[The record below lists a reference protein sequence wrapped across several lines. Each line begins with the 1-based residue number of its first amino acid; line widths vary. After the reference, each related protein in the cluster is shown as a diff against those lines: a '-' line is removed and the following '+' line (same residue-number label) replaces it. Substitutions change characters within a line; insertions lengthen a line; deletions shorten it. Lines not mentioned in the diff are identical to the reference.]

1 MDYIEVDVYSG
12 GNCDLD
18 INRIFEPLENPF
30 QVSWVETAFRP
41 DGWEGPCEIIGWS
54 SEGPVA
60 AYAAKVMDSGDGA
73 VILIFGGDEGIRL
86 SPQNSSDAW
95 SLESKSQWG
104 EPCLMLEPTTR
115 IS

>member
-18 INRIFEPLENPF
+18 VTRIFEPLENPKP
-30 QVSWVETAFRP
+30 VRWVETAFRP
-41 DGWEGPCEIIGWS
+41 DGWEGPCEITGWS
-54 SEGPVA
+54 SSGPVP

-86 SPQNSSDAW
+86 RPHESTEDW
-95 SLESKSQWG
+95 SLENVSQWG
-104 EPCLMLEPTTR
+104 EPCLMLEPSTE
-115 IS
+115 ID

>member
-73 VILIFGGDEGIRL
+73 VVLIFGGDEGIRL
-86 SPQNSSDAW
+86 RPQNSSDDW